1 MNITNFLSFDL
12 GFFKTPLGLLLIVL
26 MILLVVGIIVLLIT
40 GGVKEADEIEEIAP
54 IKNDKEISLPTAS
67 EQMQKEADAIKT
79 TISEVQKETR
89 QEIFVKEDKPLMEPV
104 MVENKETSSLGNNN
118 LNSVVTEDV
127 KLNEV
132 PVIEEVMAEKHDL
145 ESPVLSNENMK
156 VDLPI
161 EMTEIAPL
169 GLDNEFLQVE
179 KTNMDNNHQHQTVGA
194 YGGIN
199 PSAGINAEI
208 TEKKVPY
215 GGVNPLEDTQK
226 LNPNFI
232 NKKLSEENIVLPEI
246 NDNVNLNPVSE
257 NYNSLNSFP
266 MNKEEKKEESNNYEK
281 ANDYHDDPLNRFYGN
296 ISSGSDIANFNNYQ
310 DNNVNNSN
318 IYNAKIETL

>member
-156 VDLPI
+156 VDLPV
-161 EMTEIAPL
+161 EMTEIATL

-179 KTNMDNNHQHQTVGA
+179 KTNMDNNYQHQTVGA

-266 MNKEEKKEESNNYEK
+266 MNKEERKEESNNYEK